1 MKKFSVLLSAVV
13 MAGILFSGCTTIPAG
28 RVGIVVNNMGR
39 DRGVQ
44 SYPVKTG
51 FFFYNPISTNVF
63 VYPTSV
69 QTAIWTKDT
78 NEGRP
83 IDESI
88 NFGSIEQTQING
100 DISLSFQLFQDSV
113 PNFYVKFR
121 NDDINAFLHG
131 YLHNVAR
138 NALQQIASKYTLE
151 DLNGAKKQEFIY
163 KVDSF
168 INYEIRNYGTVT
180 QFGFTGSL
188 RMDPAIM
195 ASINRKLQ
203 AKQDAETAVNL
214 LQKTQADANRLIAQK
229 EGEAVANSKVS
240 SSITPTL
247 IEWKKLEILDKMADK
262 WNGQQPEYLATG
274 GNGNNLLMQLP
285 AGK

>member
-1 MKKFSVLLSAVV
+1 
-13 MAGILFSGCTTIPAG
+13 
-28 RVGIVVNNMGR
+28 
-39 DRGVQ
+39 
-44 SYPVKTG
+44 
-51 FFFYNPISTNVF
+51 
-63 VYPTSV
+63 
-69 QTAIWTKDT
+69 
-78 NEGRP
+78 
-83 IDESI
+83 
-88 NFGSIEQTQING
+88 
-100 DISLSFQLFQDSV
+100 
-113 PNFYVKFR
+113 
-121 NDDINAFLHG
+121 
-131 YLHNVAR
+131 
-138 NALQQIASKYTLE
+138 
-151 DLNGAKKQEFIY
+151 
-163 KVDSF
+163 
-168 INYEIRNYGTVT
+168 
-180 QFGFTGSL
+180 
-188 RMDPAIM
+188 MDPAIM